1 MPRFRDGQRVVYR
14 PHIGA
19 EPDHGVITE
28 AYATARYHRVRYG
41 DEVISKLTPH
51 ECLEDDESAEEIVI
65 RAAIAGL
72 AAAREVAALLD
83 GLIGD
88 RVEWPEDDRL
98 LRVATTHRGHV
109 ARATLDLDDA
119 IRETLPLLSWV
130 ETGTAVVQGD

>member
-1 MPRFRDGQRVVYR
+1 MSTFRTGQRVAYQPYPEAAREV
-14 PHIGA
+14 
-19 EPDHGVITE
+19 GVITE
-28 AYATARYHRVRYG
+28 ANTTPRHSRVRFG
-41 DEVISKLTPH
+41 TDIISKLTSH
-51 ECLEDDESAEEIVI
+51 TDLVSDESAEEIVI

-109 ARATLDLDDA
+109 ARATLDLEDA
-119 IRETLPLLSWV
+119 IRETMPLLTWA
-130 ETGTAVVQGD
+130 ETGTAVHRD